1 MFTVELFHYEY
12 QKSYPGKVV
21 YTVSDL
27 WSIMLQAVLHKTQ
40 TGKKLCN
47 LLFAETH
54 YDSRFVP
61 QYATFPKD
69 WKVWAW

>member
-27 WSIMLQAVLHKTQ
+27 
-40 TGKKLCN
+40 
-47 LLFAETH
+47 
-54 YDSRFVP
+54 
-61 QYATFPKD
+61 
-69 WKVWAW
+69 